1 MTDGSITGSDLPA
14 IAHPN
19 HGRTVAA
26 WVTTVGIS
34 LAALMAA
41 IGVGMAT
48 WTLVWVGSIVA
59 VASLAAGAVLKALG
73 YGQPAR

>member
-1 MTDGSITGSDLPA
+1 MTDGSIAGSDLPA

-34 LAALMAA
+34 LAALVAA